1 MPETRDHVAF
11 LSQQIGPRPAG
22 TEEEQQAALYITEH
36 LQKEAGLSAVIED
49 FNSASAS
56 EAPRAL
62 CCFVT
67 ILIAALSIYRI
78 RELVLPSILNDEFG
92 YWANAAHIFGY
103 DWSGV
108 VSMSP
113 YYSYGYSLFLFPLFL
128 LKDPSLSYQCGLLLN
143 VIFTS
148 SAI

>member
-1 MPETRDHVAF
+1 MQKSKYGSSSLP
-11 LSQQIGPRPAG
+11 
-22 TEEEQQAALYITEH
+22 YILLTV
-36 LQKEAGLSAVIED
+36 GS
-49 FNSASAS
+49 
-56 EAPRAL
+56 
-62 CCFVT
+62 

-143 VIFTS
+143 VIFYIVS
-148 SAI
+148 YLISFRCCIMVSKRMPKSLSAILCLIPALYCNN